1 MMEDKM
7 KLRGTIFTVLGA
19 VAALFGYN
27 SMNSLDYKLSSAFG
41 QLDSSEEILI
51 SVAFY
56 GGIALFII
64 GLVMLI
70 SAIAKSKKD

>member
-1 MMEDKM
+1 M
-7 KLRGTIFTVLGA
+7 KLRGTILTVLGA

-27 SMNSLDYKLSSAFG
+27 SMNSIDYKLSAAFG

-70 SAIAKSKKD
+70 SAIVKSKKD